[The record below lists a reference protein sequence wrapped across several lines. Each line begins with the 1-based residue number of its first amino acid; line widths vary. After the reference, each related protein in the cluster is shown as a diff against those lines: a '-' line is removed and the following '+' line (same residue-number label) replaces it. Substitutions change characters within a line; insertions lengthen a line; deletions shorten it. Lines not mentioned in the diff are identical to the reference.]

1 MAHVSR
7 DLLELEAFRLT
18 KRLAFPYDRAAPVHH
33 RAEDIECE
41 RFDPP
46 GIEHGERPYRDRGP
60 DGFAGVAGLSLSC
73 TTRSLSRRTSS
84 S

>member
-1 MAHVSR
+1 MMLSRQSTTVPKTSNVSA
-7 DLLELEAFRLT
+7 LI
-18 KRLAFPYDRAAPVHH
+18 
-33 RAEDIECE
+33 RAESNMAI
-41 RFDPP
+41 
-46 GIEHGERPYRDRGP
+46 GPYRGRGP